1 MADLDALIAQLQVR
15 IADPDRRVDVR
26 PTRFEPVTDVST
38 LLSMVGGLGSQLR
51 RLVDANQAGRPI
63 DPDILAR
70 TDAMA
75 ASAMPPADV
84 PRRDPATASEV
95 EAAERDLG
103 VVLPPAMR
111 RVYLEVADGGFGP
124 GSGLL
129 PIAEI
134 VAAYRDCRTDPPM
147 APAGAEWP
155 DGLLPIIRHDI
166 DYDAIEASTGRIIEW
181 DPESLTERS
190 GLPGWRRTFSELS
203 PSFEEWLQAWVD
215 APTLDERMAEQ
226 TRLATIQQARE
237 SRAMIAAM
245 TPEQRAAMGLPEVGW
260 EEIVWG
266 GIGLDEDG

>member
-1 MADLDALIAQLQVR
+1 
-15 IADPDRRVDVR
+15 
-26 PTRFEPVTDVST
+26 
-38 LLSMVGGLGSQLR
+38 
-51 RLVDANQAGRPI
+51 
-63 DPDILAR
+63 
-70 TDAMA
+70 
-75 ASAMPPADV
+75 
-84 PRRDPATASEV
+84 
-95 EAAERDLG
+95 
-103 VVLPPAMR
+103 
-111 RVYLEVADGGFGP
+111 
-124 GSGLL
+124 
-129 PIAEI
+129 
-134 VAAYRDCRTDPPM
+134 M

-266 GIGLDEDG
+266 GIGLDEDD